1 MQMTENAEL
10 TDLTGDLTKAVL
22 TELMNNQDEMTPE
35 EFAAES
41 LHVLNAIE
49 SFVNHQIDGKQAALE
64 MALKSSSVADAL
76 LNMSQ
81 TLRDDLKSAMSLSE
95 PEKEQSI
102 HVLDN
107 AQGKVS
113 AEVLNI
119 YAEIMNLGVTY

>member
-1 MQMTENAEL
+1 M
-10 TDLTGDLTKAVL
+10 
-22 TELMNNQDEMTPE
+22 
-35 EFAAES
+35 
-41 LHVLNAIE
+41 
-49 SFVNHQIDGKQAALE
+49 E

>member
-1 MQMTENAEL
+1 
-10 TDLTGDLTKAVL
+10 
-22 TELMNNQDEMTPE
+22 
-35 EFAAES
+35 
-41 LHVLNAIE
+41 
-49 SFVNHQIDGKQAALE
+49 
-64 MALKSSSVADAL
+64 MALKSSSVSEAL
-76 LNMSQ
+76 LNMPQ

-102 HVLDN
+102 QVLDN